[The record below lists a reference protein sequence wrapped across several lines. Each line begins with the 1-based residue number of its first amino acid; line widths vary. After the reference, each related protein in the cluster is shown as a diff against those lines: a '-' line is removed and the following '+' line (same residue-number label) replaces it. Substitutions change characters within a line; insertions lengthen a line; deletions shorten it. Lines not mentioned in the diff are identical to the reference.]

1 MSQIYY
7 TISDHAFQTGQK
19 PIRFHFLFFFII
31 VLDIFGDAEPGDF
44 SGQIEPCLGLSTGL
58 GTVAKA
64 PKLFDIFDTNI
75 YLAISA
81 R

>member
-1 MSQIYY
+1 MPFKPDKSP
-7 TISDHAFQTGQK
+7 SD
-19 PIRFHFLFFFII
+19 FIFYSFYHS
-31 VLDIFGDAEPGDF
+31 FGYIWRRRTRDF
-44 SGQIEPCLGLSTGL
+44 SGQIEPCLGLLTGL

-64 PKLFDIFDTNI
+64 PELFDIFDTNI